1 MNSFFELRHTE
12 LLRLL
17 SKQSQTPLHWGRK
30 HANSL
35 KASLLPRVRNVNT
48 TSSHEMGNAATANY
62 SIYSPW
68 WEAVLERSPRCWPKG
83 ICPTSR
89 NKSIVKMLTGSQ
101 GSATV
106 QNENTWNRKIMSD
119 QSFNPWLVNAGLQQE
134 VEHI

>member
-30 HANSL
+30 HA
-35 KASLLPRVRNVNT
+35 NT